1 MSDKNTNCPHES
13 TLDDLRDDVRK
24 VLSNVEKIDVMLR
37 GDGESVGLIGR
48 VAAVERQVNE
58 RSDDTRVTR
67 QTVVGGLILAILTSI
82 GAAAFSFFAKHGS
95 Q

>member
-13 TLDDLRDDVRK
+13 TLLDLRDDVRK

-58 RSDDTRVTR
+58 RVDDARVTR